1 MGAESAKARTS
12 AEGAPQAEVVPPSF
26 VGRMYNAAGGAL
38 PPEHREWVRQDLTGP
53 GWRRRVVLR
62 PVLLAIPF
70 SVLFMAVPGSLQ
82 LRIPIAVG
90 ILLWTAGLSL
100 AMSGSFRNRRLRI
113 NGLPRSSTR
122 TPTRTSGTRK
132 PARPT
137 ARGRA
142 DAAEPRPTPPRP
154 TQRPTHRGRTAD
166 TELSRDHRR
175 LIPGGPRR

>member
-1 MGAESAKARTS
+1 MRDQGLNAGAQGAQGAQGAESAQ
-12 AEGAPQAEVVPPSF
+12 GASQAEVVPPSF
-26 VGRMYNAAGGAL
+26 MGRIYNAAGGAL

-113 NGLPRSSTR
+113 NGLPPVVDSDADEDEWDEE
-122 TPTRTSGTRK
+122 
-132 PARPT
+132 ARAADPT
-137 ARGRA
+137 AA
-142 DAAEPRPTPPRP
+142 DPTAADPTAADPTAAEP
-154 TQRPTHRGRTAD
+154 AD
-166 TELSRDHRR
+166 SHAS
-175 LIPGGPRR
+175 

>member
-1 MGAESAKARTS
+1 MRDQGLNAGAQGAQGAESAQ
-12 AEGAPQAEVVPPSF
+12 GASQAEVVPPSF
-26 VGRMYNAAGGAL
+26 MGRIYNAAGGAL

-113 NGLPRSSTR
+113 NGLPPVVDSDADEDEWDEE
-122 TPTRTSGTRK
+122 
-132 PARPT
+132 ARAADPT
-137 ARGRA
+137 AA
-142 DAAEPRPTPPRP
+142 DPTAAEP
-154 TQRPTHRGRTAD
+154 AD
-166 TELSRDHRR
+166 SHAS
-175 LIPGGPRR
+175 